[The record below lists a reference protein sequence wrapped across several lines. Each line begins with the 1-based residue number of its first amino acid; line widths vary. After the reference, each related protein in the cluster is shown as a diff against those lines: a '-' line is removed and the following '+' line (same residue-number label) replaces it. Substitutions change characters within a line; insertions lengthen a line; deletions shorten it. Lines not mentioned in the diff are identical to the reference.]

1 MYVVLTQWLVPNILQ
16 WATNMQQYKNQVENQ
31 KERAKFDKAKVWSLC
46 SPPWVSQK
54 VSWWQERAKAK
65 KMRVIENYSVLR
77 AVNNW
82 KKRTM
87 GFIMKEQASYASLLS
102 LRRLLLSQTPHH

>member
-31 KERAKFDKAKVWSLC
+31 KERARFDKAKVWSLC

-54 VSWWQERAKAK
+54 VSVVAGACESQEDARD
-65 KMRVIENYSVLR
+65 
-77 AVNNW
+77 
-82 KKRTM
+82 
-87 GFIMKEQASYASLLS
+87 
-102 LRRLLLSQTPHH
+102 